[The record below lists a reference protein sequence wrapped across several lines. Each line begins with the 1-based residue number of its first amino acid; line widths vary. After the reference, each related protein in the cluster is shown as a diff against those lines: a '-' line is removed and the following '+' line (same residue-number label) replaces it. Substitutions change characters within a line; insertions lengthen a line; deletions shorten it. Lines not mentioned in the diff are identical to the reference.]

1 MSKEKIDLMV
11 EGGKAT
17 AAPPLGPALGPLKL
31 NIGEVIGA
39 INEKTKAFAGMKVP
53 VKLIVDTE
61 TKKYE
66 ITVGTPPVS
75 QLIKKEVG
83 VDTGAGAPHEQKV
96 GNIAVEQVIK
106 IAKMKT
112 DAMLVK
118 SLKAAVKSVIGSC
131 HSIGVMVEGR
141 PAKEIEAE
149 VDAGKYDDIIKMEV
163 TDVHPDKA
171 QVLKEQLAKE
181 QESYANLVA
190 KRKAE
195 AEALAAAK
203 EAAAAAAAAA
213 AGAPGAP
220 AATVAP
226 AAATAEAAKPA
237 PGAAKTDAKP
247 AAEKK
252 EAKPAKK

>member
-1 MSKEKIDLMV
+1 MKGLGKMSKEKIETMV

-31 NIGEVIGA
+31 NIGEVISA

-96 GNIAVEQVIK
+96 GNIAVEQAIK

-149 VDAGKYDDIIKMEV
+149 VDAGKYDDIIKREV

-181 QESYANLVA
+181 QAGYATLIA

-213 AGAPGAP
+213 GAPVAP

-237 PGAAKTDAKP
+237 PGAVK
-247 AAEKK
+247 AETPKK
-252 EAKPAKK
+252 EAPKK